1 MELVVRRNDSWI
13 ARVYKAQR
21 KRVTKMPEKRYGKNG
36 QPVSGTAAGIWTQL
50 QQTEPDGDKWSAAYA
65 LLHWQQPGI
74 TSSHVNIWYHTVAL
88 KFWVLTTITVK
99 DVQLIWNIYNEEVA
113 DLNEDGE
120 WRHLVNV
127 VFNKNKQYV
136 EGRFNLVGEA
146 TADVSH
152 QISNNLLQ

>member
-1 MELVVRRNDSWI
+1 MEKMDSRFQVQQQ
-13 ARVYKAQR
+13 A
-21 KRVTKMPEKRYGKNG
+21 YGRSCSRQN
-36 QPVSGTAAGIWTQL
+36 QMDQMETSGL
-50 QQTEPDGDKWSAAYA
+50 
-65 LLHWQQPGI
+65 LHMLHWQQPGI

-136 EGRFNLVGEA
+136 EGRFNLVGKA